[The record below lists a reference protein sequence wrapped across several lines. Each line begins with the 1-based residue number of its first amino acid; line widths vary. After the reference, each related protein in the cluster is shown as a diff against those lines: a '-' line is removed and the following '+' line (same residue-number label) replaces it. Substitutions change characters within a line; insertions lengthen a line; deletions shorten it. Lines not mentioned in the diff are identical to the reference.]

1 MEKKQNIQNRIEE
14 IYNGNKKIP
23 FMQSKDILLLGYTY
37 GLDDSNKNIIDSISK
52 TVTDN
57 ISKKDNK
64 TNISKEKQG
73 FTGTTKELITHANEN
88 ILKEKI
94 EIVKKEYEQQ
104 LKTIK
109 KEHEKYLN
117 LEILNTQVTLTGK
130 ILNYINIHHDVIE
143 MYDYIKNLNKE
154 FQDKYFI
161 AKTNYGEYKIR

>member
-1 MEKKQNIQNRIEE
+1 MKMEKKQNIQNRIEE

-73 FTGTTKELITHANEN
+73 FTGTTKELIETTNKLLKNKNDQNKQSSKITKEV
-88 ILKEKI
+88 LSKKEKYDLL
-94 EIVKKEYEQQ
+94 VKV
-104 LKTIK
+104 TAD
-109 KEHEKYLN
+109 
-117 LEILNTQVTLTGK
+117 ILANF
-130 ILNYINIHHDVIE
+130 NINKDFLSV
-143 MYDYIKNLNKE
+143 YDYVQTLNKE
-154 FQDKYFI
+154 YQDKLFYIKRNIEFSD
-161 AKTNYGEYKIR
+161 